1 MRHALITLA
10 ALAVTTASSTATPP
24 PIMHSTEFRYPVCL
38 GIPSTVDTRFAQTE
52 DDGGWFRRPPCK
64 ATDIGWI
71 DENHVAH
78 FHATTVQLEFALV
91 KMLGEFY
98 GLPIKPGR

>member
-1 MRHALITLA
+1 VDSR
-10 ALAVTTASSTATPP
+10 ST
-24 PIMHSTEFRYPVCL
+24 
-38 GIPSTVDTRFAQTE
+38 QTE
-52 DDGGWFRRPPCK
+52 DGDGWFRRPPCK

-78 FHATTVQLEFALV
+78 FRAAPAHLEFVLV

-98 GLPIKPGR
+98 GLPIKPDR